1 MKLYISLPRDQIVSN
16 VQMVK
21 ISKCQ
26 DVKMSQSSTQEPRE
40 MAQSK
45 SHIGIS
51 PSGPKIG
58 LRDQSQSSVQSIIGI
73 DPNVMKKRVW
83 ELSQRHVQTVIGIDP
98 NRMKNKTLG

>member
-1 MKLYISLPRDQIVSN
+1 MITGHTDIA
-16 VQMVK
+16 
-21 ISKCQ
+21 IF
-26 DVKMSQSSTQEPRE
+26 PRE

-58 LRDQSQSSVQSIIGI
+58 LWDQSQCSVQSIIGI

-83 ELSQRHVQTVIGIDP
+83 ELSQCHVQTVIGIDP
-98 NRMKNKTLG
+98 NVMKNKTLGQIPVIYILGLWDKSQNY